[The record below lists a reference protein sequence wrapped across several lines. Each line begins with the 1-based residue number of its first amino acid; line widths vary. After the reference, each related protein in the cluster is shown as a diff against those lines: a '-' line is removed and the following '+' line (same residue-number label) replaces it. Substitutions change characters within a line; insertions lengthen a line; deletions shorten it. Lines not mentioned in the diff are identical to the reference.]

1 MCCVTDRFGLCWV
14 MWMVCNCSR
23 YLNGMSAKSELG
35 MGPEQMLFSE
45 ASGSTR
51 GLSQEAQSL
60 SNLSRLP
67 AVNNKSW
74 HTMTSSKVPPA
85 PQPKSSANS
94 SLLNYNSSQ
103 MRGLLGQDF
112 GLMPETSQVNLTAM
126 AASQQQQQQ
135 QQQQQHSFLSNGYG
149 GVEAVSVGRES
160 EGQPLRHFFDDWPRS
175 RADPS
180 ALAWG
185 SDVED
190 SERTNARTGG
200 GGNNNNHSHAGGN
213 GGGSG
218 ANSNS
223 NSNSTHNNNNSN
235 NNTQLSISIPIT
247 APSSDFP
254 SQSSGGSPPRGKLS
268 LSPLKLSMS
277 RAGVEADP
285 TSSYMGLGVGLGG
298 ADHDHDVDVDDDDLI
313 RHRQT
318 TWIPIA
324 WDSQTTTHHHHIIPV
339 GGPLAEVLH
348 GGHGAVTVGSD
359 VCKSSGLNLTCNE
372 ESWLDDDDD
381 ARNHKQQSPGH
392 LASPI
397 DVLHHST
404 FTSFSDSST
413 STSSGSSPRTTL
425 PQQENTNNNKN
436 NNNNSNNNNNNSSVV
451 APPSQDPNPRSPILT
466 TEPAASPLA

>member
-1 MCCVTDRFGLCWV
+1 MC
-14 MWMVCNCSR
+14 MVCNCSR
-23 YLNGMSAKSELG
+23 YLNGISAKSELG

-67 AVNNKSW
+67 AVNKSW
-74 HTMTSSKVPPA
+74 HNMTSSKVPPA

-126 AASQQQQQQ
+126 AASQ

-200 GGNNNNHSHAGGN
+200 GGGNSNNHSHAGGN

-223 NSNSTHNNNNSN
+223 NSNSTHNNN

-254 SQSSGGSPPRGKLS
+254 SQSSGGSPPRGKLT

-298 ADHDHDVDVDDDDLI
+298 ADDHDVDVDDDLI

-324 WDSQTTTHHHHIIPV
+324 WDSQTTTHHHHHHIIPV

-348 GGHGAVTVGSD
+348 GGHGAVTAGSD

-372 ESWLDDDDD
+372 ESWLDDDDEHR
-381 ARNHKQQSPGH
+381 RNHKQQSPGH

-397 DVLHHST
+397 DVLHNST

-425 PQQENTNNNKN
+425 PQQENNNTNTNT
-436 NNNNSNNNNNNSSVV
+436 NSSVV
-451 APPSQDPNPRSPILT
+451 APPSQDPNPPSPILT